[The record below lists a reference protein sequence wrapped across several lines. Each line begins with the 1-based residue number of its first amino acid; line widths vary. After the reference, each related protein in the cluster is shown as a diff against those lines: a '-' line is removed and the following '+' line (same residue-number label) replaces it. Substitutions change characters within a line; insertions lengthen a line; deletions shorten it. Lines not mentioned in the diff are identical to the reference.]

1 MLVLGIYGSPRKGG
15 NTDEMLNA
23 FLEGAAGS
31 GATSERLYVRD
42 LEIRPCIGCG
52 HCDKA
57 GSCVQQDAMV
67 GVYPRLEQADRIV
80 VASPIYFYSVTAQLK
95 MLIDRS
101 QALLMKK
108 KLGKEARE
116 YFPKAPPPRK
126 GFLLSAAAT
135 RGKRLFDCAILPVR
149 YFFDALDVQYA
160 GELCFAGIEER
171 KAIEMHPTALDEC
184 RRAGR
189 EFVAGT
195 AK

>member
-23 FLEGAAGS
+23 FLAGAAGS
-31 GATSERLYVRD
+31 GAASERLYVRD
-42 LEIRPCIGCG
+42 LEIQPCIGCG

-108 KLGKEARE
+108 KLANEARG
-116 YFPKAPPPRK
+116 YSPKKQPRK

-160 GELCFAGIEER
+160 GELCFPGIEER
-171 KAIEMHPTALDEC
+171 KAIEKHPTALDEC
-184 RRAGR
+184 RQAGR
-189 EFVAGT
+189 EFVSHKAP
-195 AK
+195 

>member
-15 NTDEMLNA
+15 NTDQMLNA
-23 FLEGAAGS
+23 FLDGAAGL
-31 GATSERLYVRD
+31 GADIERLYVRD
-42 LEIRPCIGCG
+42 LELRPCIGCG

-67 GVYPRLEQADRIV
+67 EVYPRLEQADRIA

-101 QALLMKK
+101 QASLMKK
-108 KLGKEARE
+108 KLARE
-116 YFPKAPPPRK
+116 AGEFSSKEPPRK

-135 RGKRLFDCAILPVR
+135 RGKRLFDCAVLPVR
-149 YFFDALDVQYA
+149 YFFDALEVQYA

-171 KAIEMHPTALDEC
+171 KAIEKHPTALEDC
-184 RRAGR
+184 RKAGR
-189 EFVAGT
+189 ELVQDT
-195 AK
+195 VK